1 MKPWRRPAFWSRQGR
16 DGVSDFL
23 FSQSDERTPEE
34 GAQSQC
40 VAPIGNGAG
49 QGDQILDFLTT
60 EKTFAGL

>member
-1 MKPWRRPAFWSRQGR
+1 MAEARLPSRQSR

-23 FSQSDERTPEE
+23 FSQSDKWTPEK
-34 GAQSQC
+34 GAKSQC

-49 QGDQILDFLTT
+49 QGNQILDFLTT